1 MKKGKRPL
9 AGFFAGGKVI
19 YASYKGKDYQGWVVS
34 NVGIRVKGMKGVI
47 YDSPSAA
54 GAGVR
59 KKSTNGWVFW
69 KYKDEAGEFVS
80 LGNLR

>member
-1 MKKGKRPL
+1 M
-9 AGFFAGGKVI
+9 V
-19 YASYKGKDYQGWVVS
+19 
-34 NVGIRVKGMKGVI
+34 

-54 GAGVR
+54 GGAVR

-69 KYKDEAGEFVS
+69 KYKDEAGELVS